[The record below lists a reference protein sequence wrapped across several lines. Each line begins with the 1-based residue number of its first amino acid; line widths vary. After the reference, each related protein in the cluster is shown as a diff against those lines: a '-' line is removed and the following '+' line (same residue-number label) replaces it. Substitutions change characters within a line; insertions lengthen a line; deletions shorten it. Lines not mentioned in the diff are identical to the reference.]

1 MNKFV
6 SILLV
11 FALFVMGATS
21 AVAEPFGNGTSL
33 SFACLE
39 GWYSAV
45 TINDNLPAW
54 QEIEKK
60 TGVHIEWEANSD
72 YDTAM
77 QPRVAAGSDLPDIML
92 LTPSWGSS
100 GVYKLATDGMI
111 LPLDELIEEHA
122 PNIKRVFEENPA
134 LKGLV
139 TAPDGKIYSIPDT
152 VMFVN
157 DMVVQ
162 SALFVRQD
170 WLDALGLSAPETIE
184 DWHSMLTAFKGY
196 SDTTF
201 GAEAIPYSGIGSL
214 SEIGNIMRVFMGAY
228 GLPVGGSEWWF
239 DENGEV
245 FYVNGSDAF
254 REYLTEMS
262 KWYAEGLIDM
272 ELTREEANFQS
283 LVATDVVGSFS
294 HLSERTAQ
302 YDGLLATAGATGSH
316 TLVVPPMVGDEPL
329 LTKRPATWN
338 HYGITRDCEDPITAI
353 KWLDFVWGSDEGVD
367 IVEWGI
373 EGMTFNKDENG
384 ENHFTDFVLNNP
396 DGLDP
401 YNALRSLG
409 SANTILCRTPAEVY
423 TALNEGSAAI
433 PYAEALMDKRVEPF
447 PDMMATAEEQQI
459 IDRIQPDLRTF
470 ANESIAKF
478 ITGAQSMD
486 EFDSFLET
494 LNKIGVDEL
503 KAVKQAQF
511 DRSGMR

>member
-1 MNKFV
+1 MKKFV

-11 FALFVMGATS
+11 LALLLMGMTPAL
-21 AVAEPFGNGTSL
+21 AEPFGNGESL

-60 TGVHIEWEANSD
+60 TGVHILWEANSD
-72 YDTAM
+72 YNTAM
-77 QPRVAAGSDLPDIML
+77 QPRVAAGQDLPDIML
-92 LTPSWGSS
+92 ITPSWGSA
-100 GVYKLATDGMI
+100 GVFKMANDGLI
-111 LPLDELIEEHA
+111 IGLDELIEEHA
-122 PNIKRVFEENPA
+122 PNIKRVLEENPE
-134 LKGLV
+134 LKGLI

-157 DMVVQ
+157 ELVVQ
-162 SALFVRQD
+162 NALFVRQD
-170 WLDALGLSAPETIE
+170 WLDALTLTAPSTIE
-184 DWHSMLTAFKGY
+184 DWYNVLTAFKGY
-196 SDTTF
+196 SNTAF
-201 GAEAIPYSGIGSL
+201 GAEAVPFSGIGSL
-214 SEIGNIMRVFMGAY
+214 TEIGNILRVFMGAY

-239 DENGEV
+239 DDNGEV
-245 FYVNGSDAF
+245 FYVYGSEPF
-254 REYLTEMS
+254 RAYLTEMN
-262 KWYAEGLIDM
+262 KWYNEGLVDM

-316 TLVVPPMVGDEPL
+316 TLVVPPMTGDKPL

-338 HYGITRDCEDPITAI
+338 HYGITRDCKDPVLAI

-373 EGMTFNKDENG
+373 EGMTFTKDEAG
-384 ENHFTDFVLNNP
+384 KNHFTDFVLNNA

-409 SANTILCRTPAEVY
+409 SANTILCRTPADVY
-423 TALNEGSAAI
+423 VALNEGSPAI
-433 PYAEALMDKRVEPF
+433 PFGEMLLGKRIEPF
-447 PDMMATAEEQQI
+447 PDMMATVDEQAI
-459 IDRIQPDLRTF
+459 VDRIQPDLRTF
-470 ANESIAKF
+470 VNESVAKF
-478 ITGAQSMD
+478 ITGAQSLD
-486 EFDSFLET
+486 EFDSYLET
-494 LNKIGVDEL
+494 LNSIGIDEL

-511 DRSGMR
+511 ERSGM